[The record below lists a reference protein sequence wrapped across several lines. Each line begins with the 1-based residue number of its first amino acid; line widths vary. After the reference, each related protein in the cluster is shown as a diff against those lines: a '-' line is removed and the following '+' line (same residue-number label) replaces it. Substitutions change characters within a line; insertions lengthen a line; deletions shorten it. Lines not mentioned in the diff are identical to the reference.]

1 MAGQRI
7 ELPPYSMFATTPVY
21 EVEGEIVFGLLK
33 DVIVPD
39 PSDQLYTVD
48 GSGVSRLDAI
58 SYKFYGTPQ
67 LWWVIARCND
77 IVDPLVGVPLNTSIR
92 VPTKARLAAEGI
104 LNV

>member
-21 EVEGEIVFGLLK
+21 DVENDVVFGLMK

-39 PSDQLYTVD
+39 ASDRLYTIPP
-48 GSGVSRLDAI
+48 GGEARLDAI
-58 SYKFYGTPQ
+58 SYKEYGTPS
-67 LWWVIARCND
+67 LWWVLARVND
-77 IVDPLVGVPLNTSIR
+77 LQDALVGFPVNTTIR
-92 VPTKARLAAEGI
+92 IPTKDRLASEGI